1 MHISIPLTFAAQMA
15 VYLFCLL
22 RAPSLQADS
31 GESAWGREGGRGPR
45 AMLGHSQGMAA
56 AAVAAAAGSVEELML
71 LSEACAAR
79 LFWLALR
86 ISQATSSFS
95 SVAGGDLGRGRGLGA
110 GASDESNPP
119 GHGSWSL
126 GVAKVE
132 PAAVAAALLHYPYN
146 AGAGS
151 ELRVVIRNGPR
162 ACVVA
167 GAPRAVARFEE
178 WLREEA
184 TRNVALRGAAVRDWG
199 STAAFHHAGL
209 LAGVADR
216 VEQDTGMMRT
226 IRAGQLRRSLVNC
239 R

>member
-1 MHISIPLTFAAQMA
+1 MA

-22 RAPSLQADS
+22 HAPSLQADS
-31 GESAWGREGGRGPR
+31 GESAWGRAGGRGPR

-86 ISQATSSFS
+86 ISQATSSFT
-95 SVAGGDLGRGRGLGA
+95 SVAGGDLGRGRGRGLRA
-110 GASDESNPP
+110 GATQWGESSRGSSDESNQP
-119 GHGSWSL
+119 GLGPWSL

-132 PAAVAAALLHYPYN
+132 PAAVEAALLHYPYN
-146 AGAGS
+146 VGAGS

-184 TRNVALRGAAVRDWG
+184 TRNAALRGAAVRDWG

-216 VEQDTGMMRT
+216 VEQDTGLMRT